1 MTDPDYIEQ
10 VYQALTSHGYGIT
23 IQEVAEYLAEP
34 GTVNEL
40 PQMFTTGKKE
50 DSDEQHDPH

>member
-34 GTVNEL
+34 GTANEL

-50 DSDEQHDPH
+50 DSDE

>member
-1 MTDPDYIEQ
+1 MTDPDYINQ
-10 VYQALTSHGYGIT
+10 VYRALISHGYGIT

-50 DSDEQHDPH
+50 DSDE